1 MSLDFLT
8 IRDIDLQNK
17 RILIREDFNVPIV
30 NERITNSA
38 RIRAALPTI
47 KLALA
52 QAKQVCLVSHLGRPN
67 GIEEQY
73 SLRNI
78 VPMLQELLD
87 TSVYFSEGLERT
99 SHKLVLYENM
109 RFFPG
114 EIRDDVGLA
123 NKLADLCDIFV
134 MDAFGSA
141 HRAHAS
147 TVGVAEHAPLAVAG
161 LLLATEVEN
170 LNRVMHAPK
179 RPLVA
184 IVGGAK
190 VSSKIQVLTSLLHVV
205 DKLIIGGGMANTFLS
220 AQGVDVKE
228 SLYERDMLPVAHEI
242 INGPMA
248 EKVVLPLDVVWDGNK
263 IMDIGEKSCAQIKQH
278 VNNAK
283 TILWNGPMGVFE
295 NSLYA
300 TGTIETAKYIA
311 ESDAYSV
318 AGGGDT
324 IAAIDVAKVQDSIDY
339 ISTGGGAFLE
349 YIENK
354 TLPGIK
360 VLTRKV
366 EYVS

>member
-220 AQGVDVKE
+220 AQGVDIKE

-242 INGPMA
+242 INGSMA